1 MSAVNPRR
9 FSRMSA
15 PVTQRLKV
23 PRSLIF
29 ALLLQYGI
37 GGAVFPF
44 IALFFRD
51 RGLSFTEVSLVFAAV
66 SAGLLIFP
74 FLWGMLAD
82 RFIPLNRL
90 FVVLNLLIAGFL
102 VVFSTQVR
110 FSGMLPAFVAF
121 AVCSNPSMI
130 LLNPLCFHHL
140 ENPRTQFGRLRA
152 WGSLGWILPSIAIY
166 AWLVLRPGTDLVFTI
181 YLGAAMAVG
190 MVVVALRLPHLPPG
204 ALHVGP
210 SHAPGLTYGESVK
223 RLLRNGGYVTA
234 LAVYFLVASS
244 FGIQGIYAAPL
255 LEDAGLPR
263 AWIGPSQ
270 CIGVVVEIILFR
282 WQANLLSRMSIS
294 GTVLV
299 GIGAM
304 IVRHLVFTL
313 SDNLW
318 LLVGSHALTGVVVVY
333 HHIGI
338 SVLINAIAPREVRS
352 TAQTLMI
359 LFGSGVGPMLANA
372 AIGAITAS
380 TGQNLRAVFAF
391 ATGLAVLGGLLLI
404 ARAKK
409 LNAAVAH

>member
-1 MSAVNPRR
+1 MNDSSTAHPR
-9 FSRMSA
+9 
-15 PVTQRLKV
+15 V
-23 PRSLIF
+23 PRPLIF

-51 RGLSFTEVSLVFAAV
+51 RGLSFTEVSHIFAAA
-66 SAGLLIFP
+66 SAGLLVFP

-90 FVVLNLLIAGFL
+90 LILLNLLIVGFL
-102 VVFSTQVR
+102 LLFTGQTS
-110 FSGMLPAFVAF
+110 FLGMLPAFVAF

-130 LLNPLCFHHL
+130 LLNPLCFHYL
-140 ENPRTQFGRLRA
+140 EDPRTQFGRLRA
-152 WGSLGWILPSIAIY
+152 WGSLGWILPSGAIY
-166 AWLVLRPGTDLVFTI
+166 GWLVLHPGTDLVFTV
-181 YLGAAMAVG
+181 YLGVALAVG
-190 MVVVALRLPHLPPG
+190 MVAVSFRLPHVPPG

-210 SHAPGLTYGESVK
+210 SHAPGLSYRESVK
-223 RLLRNGGYVTA
+223 RLLRNKGYVTA

-263 AWIGPSQ
+263 QWIGPSQ
-270 CIGVVVEIILFR
+270 CIGVFVEIILFR
-282 WQANLLSRMSIS
+282 WQTKLLNRLSIS
-294 GTVLV
+294 GTILV

-304 IVRHLVFTL
+304 IVRHAIFSF

-318 LLVGSHALTGVVVVY
+318 LLVGSHALTGIVVVY

-359 LFGSGVGPMLANA
+359 LFGSGVGPTLANL
-372 AIGAITAS
+372 AIGGITAA
-380 TGQNLRAVFAF
+380 TGQNLRMVFVF
-391 ATGLAVLGGLLLI
+391 ATGLAVLGGLLLLV
-404 ARAKK
+404 RAKR
-409 LNAAVAH
+409 LNAAVAQ